1 MTSLLTPF
9 AAVIMMSGV
18 PLAFE
23 VDPAFL
29 MPVASPVVIHS
40 AQAAPVQPV
49 QPSGNDAEADEA
61 EAETPA
67 PITFENDQPEPEE
80 SSQPNETMEKV
91 IPPAPASNGSLT
103 GSERQAILDKAASA
117 LAAAKTAKGRFVQV
131 SPDGSVTRGDFA
143 LRRPGRMRFDY
154 DDPTPIL
161 IVADGTTVAMEDSE
175 LETVD
180 RVPLASTPLGL
191 ILDDELDF
199 QTDARVIDV
208 KSRNNQV
215 AITLESRSDEAEGQL
230 TLYFDSETYA
240 LLSWNAL
247 DANRQTT
254 LVRLDDVKTNVRIDP
269 RLFILE
275 DPADEEEDE
284 R

>member
-1 MTSLLTPF
+1 
-9 AAVIMMSGV
+9 
-18 PLAFE
+18 
-23 VDPAFL
+23 
-29 MPVASPVVIHS
+29 
-40 AQAAPVQPV
+40 
-49 QPSGNDAEADEA
+49 
-61 EAETPA
+61 
-67 PITFENDQPEPEE
+67 
-80 SSQPNETMEKV
+80 MEKV

-254 LVRLDDVKTNVRIDP
+254 LVRLDDVKTNVRLDP